1 MFGKS
6 VKNFKN
12 SFFAT
17 SNNPIIHNKII
28 LYIIFFISLADLFI
42 LLSEND
48 IFSITIFILIGFL
61 TTYFSKNMLIV
72 LFISLVITNLF
83 KYGSTITNEGF
94 EEEEEEKEKDKKEGF
109 EEEEEEEGFEE
120 EEEEK
125 KSKKKSKKKEK
136 EEDNTMDTMKKISKI
151 VNTLKD
157 IN

>member
-6 VKNFKN
+6 IKNIRN
-12 SFFAT
+12 SFFAK
-17 SNNPIIHNKII
+17 SNNPVIHNKII

-72 LFISLVITNLF
+72 LFISLVVTNLF
-83 KYGSTITNEGF
+83 KYGSNITNEGF
-94 EEEEEEKEKDKKEGF
+94 EEKEEKEKK
-109 EEEEEEEGFEE
+109 EEGFEKE
-120 EEEEK
+120 EEDEEGFEDEK
-125 KSKKKSKKKEK
+125 KDKKEK
-136 EEDNTMDTMKKISKI
+136 DDDENTLQMIQKVTKI
-151 VNTLKD
+151 VNSLKD

>member
-17 SNNPIIHNKII
+17 SNNPIIHNKMI

-94 EEEEEEKEKDKKEGF
+94 EEEEKEEKEEGF
-109 EEEEEEEGFEE
+109 KEEEGEGFEE

-125 KSKKKSKKKEK
+125 PKKKSKKSK
-136 EEDNTMDTMKKISKI
+136 EEGFDDTMDTMKKISKI

>member
-1 MFGKS
+1 MFGKYI
-6 VKNFKN
+6 KNIKS

-17 SNNPIIHNKII
+17 SNNPIIHNKVI

-94 EEEEEEKEKDKKEGF
+94 EEEEEKEKDKKEGF